1 LSRQAVGTFGK
12 RGKTHTQLEPFFLI
26 SRPDSWRVV
35 AGAAIPRVLPLFEEL
50 NNDSTAG
57 PITLAHTGQ
66 RQQQPDVIKSLK
78 SHSHDASANFSMAL
92 PRFYTSRFFLP
103 PIRFF
108 LFYLFFR
115 LTIFLLKAMHIYPFS
130 FLDFLKG
137 KIIKNKK

>member
-50 NNDSTAG
+50 NNDTTAG

-78 SHSHDASANFSMAL
+78 SHSHDASANLTWLFRDFIQVDSSYLPFASSYSMSLFRTYYL
-92 PRFYTSRFFLP
+92 PF
-103 PIRFF
+103 
-108 LFYLFFR
+108 
-115 LTIFLLKAMHIYPFS
+115 
-130 FLDFLKG
+130 
-137 KIIKNKK
+137 